1 MRVNDEQEEEEE
13 AQRDMLIVK
22 SMRPPFLTGT
32 IQFTRQTEMVSIVK
46 DITSD
51 FATLARKGSELLKSF
66 VMEV

>member
-1 MRVNDEQEEEEE
+1 
-13 AQRDMLIVK
+13 MLIVK

-66 VMEV
+66 VMEVWIDFEVFMNRKRNRG

>member
-1 MRVNDEQEEEEE
+1 
-13 AQRDMLIVK
+13 MLIVK

-66 VMEV
+66 VMEVELIIEVFMNRKRNRG

>member
-1 MRVNDEQEEEEE
+1 MS
-13 AQRDMLIVK
+13 IVK
-22 SMRPPFLTGT
+22 STRPPFLTGT

-66 VMEV
+66 VMEVWIDFEVFMNRKRNRG

>member
-1 MRVNDEQEEEEE
+1 
-13 AQRDMLIVK
+13 
-22 SMRPPFLTGT
+22 MRPPFLTGT

-51 FATLARKGSELLKSF
+51 VATLARKGSELLKSF

>member
-1 MRVNDEQEEEEE
+1 
-13 AQRDMLIVK
+13 MLIVK

-66 VMEV
+66 VMEVELIVEVVMNRKRNRG

>member
-1 MRVNDEQEEEEE
+1 
-13 AQRDMLIVK
+13 MLIVK

-66 VMEV
+66 VMEVELIIGVFMNRKRSRG

>member
-1 MRVNDEQEEEEE
+1 
-13 AQRDMLIVK
+13 MLIVK

-66 VMEV
+66 VMEVELIIGVFMNRKRNRG

>member
-1 MRVNDEQEEEEE
+1 
-13 AQRDMLIVK
+13 MLIVK

-66 VMEV
+66 VMEVWIDFEVFINRKRNRG

>member
-1 MRVNDEQEEEEE
+1 
-13 AQRDMLIVK
+13 MLIVK
-22 SMRPPFLTGT
+22 SMLPPFLTGT